1 MPAFE
6 PSSPTGVGDGEGG
19 GGESTSSET
28 SEGIASS
35 AKGHGRAKQAKQAN
49 EEQSFMDWL
58 GRYSIGRVGP
68 SDQMPKPPP
77 SILAILNEQ
86 DGDDSSSVD
95 DTTPSTKGSRS
106 TTSSPQLPQ
115 LPHSSRPHPGKAP
128 ISVSITLSQGS
139 SQQSSAGSNS
149 STSATSMSNPAVSD
163 EMAASLLEHFRKHG
177 TFPAPPGPWEEER
190 LRLAHKYGL
199 DQPVRRRAID
209 RICAIA
215 KAHFKTKMVVVS
227 LTFDDHQVLG
237 AERGGFTLFLVSSEQ
252 H

>member
-6 PSSPTGVGDGEGG
+6 PSSPTGGDGTGSGG
-19 GGESTSSET
+19 SDSDNL
-28 SEGIASS
+28 ASS
-35 AKGHGRAKQAKQAN
+35 ASGHRRTKQAN
-49 EEQSFMDWL
+49 EEQSFMEWL
-58 GRYSIGRVGP
+58 GRYSIGRIGP

-86 DGDDSSSVD
+86 DGDGDSSGVD
-95 DTTPSTKGSRS
+95 TPSTKGSRS
-106 TTSSPQLPQ
+106 TTSSPLPQ
-115 LPHSSRPHPGKAP
+115 SQPRLGGKAP

-139 SQQSSAGSNS
+139 SQQSSAGSAS
-149 STSATSMSNPAVSD
+149 STSATSFSNPAVSD
-163 EMAASLLEHFRKHG
+163 ETAAALLEHYRKHG

-227 LTFDDHQVLG
+227 LTLDDHQVLG
-237 AERGGFTLFLVSSEQ
+237 AERGKLDFLFFTL
-252 H
+252 